1 MQSRQTV
8 LTSRSG
14 LVNGMFHDSC
24 SCALFHKT
32 GCCVIS
38 CENKYDEQNTQSMK
52 INFF

>member
-24 SCALFHKT
+24 SCALFH
-32 GCCVIS
+32 
-38 CENKYDEQNTQSMK
+38 NKLDVVLYHVK
-52 INFF
+52 INMMNKTPKV